1 MERWVAKIIALF
13 IILIVPGICTIIP
26 YKVSDYVAKKGAM
39 GVKVLS
45 CLMCFG
51 GGVFFATYILHM
63 GPEVRTILDEALI
76 KPNNITY
83 PVADVIMAAGFFLV
97 FFAEKITLKLNKRR
111 QKLKLQARKEKCIQ
125 VKKVVKSD
133 CDCECNGSCETKNG
147 VLPEQKK
154 KKAVSIED
162 LALNLQSC
170 PLSGTGDC
178 CSDPEEAKTPGTDDH
193 LFMVY
198 TPHEA
203 EDEATVSAHSTR
215 SLVLILALSLHRIFE
230 GMSVGLQQT
239 SANVWSLLLAV
250 MCHETVIGFSM
261 GLQFVKNGF
270 KLKRMLVASILCS
283 CIMPLGVIIGMVI
296 VEVGQEGP
304 ALNILNGVLQGI
316 ATGTFIYVTFFEI
329 LQEEIDAHDTSLSK
343 VISVFVGFALMALL
357 SAVPEEDP
365 TLLAAHLATNA
376 TAASASPLG

>member
-1 MERWVAKIIALF
+1 MERWEAKIVALF
-13 IILIVPGICTIIP
+13 VILIVPGFCTLIP
-26 YKVSDYVAKKGAM
+26 YKVSDYVAKKGAL

-63 GPEVRTILDEALI
+63 GPEVRTILDAALVQ
-76 KPNNITY
+76 PYHITY
-83 PVADVIMAAGFFLV
+83 PIADLIMAAGFFLV

-111 QKLKLQARKEKCIQ
+111 QKLKMIARKEKCIQ
-125 VKKVVKSD
+125 VTKEKKSE
-133 CDCECNGSCETKNG
+133 CNDCECNGGCESSNG
-147 VLPEQKK
+147 ALPQQAPR

-178 CSDPEEAKTPGTDDH
+178 CTDPEEAKTPGTEDH

-239 SANVWSLLLAV
+239 SASVWSLLLAV

-270 KLKRMLVASILCS
+270 KLKRMIVASVLCS
-283 CIMPLGVIIGMVI
+283 TIMPLGVIIGMVI
-296 VEVGQEGP
+296 VEAG
-304 ALNILNGVLQGI
+304 
-316 ATGTFIYVTFFEI
+316 
-329 LQEEIDAHDTSLSK
+329 K
-343 VISVFVGFALMALL
+343 ISQR
-357 SAVPEEDP
+357 
-365 TLLAAHLATNA
+365 T
-376 TAASASPLG
+376 